1 MSLSKPVYSLLGVY
15 LEQLFNHP
23 VRTKSITSSV
33 LAASAN
39 YTAQRI
45 AGHKKINQ
53 ESVIAYGLFGLIF
66 GGSVPHYFYQTVER
80 LFRHD
85 LKFRR
90 LFQFLSERLVFAPF
104 YQLLSLYFLSI
115 FEMNSHEVA
124 VANLKKLYWPLL
136 RTNWQYLSIPV
147 IINMTYVP
155 PMLRT
160 VTMSIV
166 SFIWVVYIAQWR
178 RRLQDKQA
186 GGADGKN
193 TK

>member
-1 MSLSKPVYSLLGVY
+1 MSLSKPIYSLLGVY

-39 YTAQRI
+39 YTSQRI
-45 AGHKKINQ
+45 AGYKKINQ
-53 ESVIAYGLFGLIF
+53 ESVIAYALFGFIF

-80 LFRHD
+80 LFKRD
-85 LKFRR
+85 MKFRR
-90 LFQFLSERLVFAPF
+90 FFQFLTERLIFAPF

-124 VANLKKLYWPLL
+124 VANLQKLYWPLL
-136 RTNWQYLSIPV
+136 KANWQYLSIPV
-147 IINMTYVP
+147 LLNMSYVP

-160 VTMSIV
+160 ITMSIV
-166 SFIWVVYIAQWR
+166 SFIWVVYIARKR
-178 RRLQDKQA
+178 RRLQERQA
-186 GGADGKN
+186 RDSSS
-193 TK
+193 

>member
-1 MSLSKPVYSLLGVY
+1 MSLSKPIYSLVGIY

-23 VRTKSITSSV
+23 VRTKSITSSI
-33 LAASAN
+33 LAGSAN

-45 AGHKKINQ
+45 AGQKVNQ
-53 ESVIAYGLFGLIF
+53 ESVIAYSLFGLIF
-66 GGSVPHYFYQTVER
+66 GGTVPHYFYRTVER
-80 LFRHD
+80 LFNHD
-85 LKFRR
+85 MKFRR
-90 LFQFLSERLVFAPF
+90 FFQFLSERLVFAPF

-147 IINMTYVP
+147 FLNMAFVP

-166 SFIWVVYIAQWR
+166 SFIWVVYMARRR
-178 RRLQDKQA
+178 RRLQEKSTGDSDKKGNQ
-186 GGADGKN
+186 
-193 TK
+193 